1 MSIFLLLNFL
11 FVEIQIAFQMKQSA
25 FPKLTHYLFQCRS
38 TSLAITR
45 IDATPRRRAAPL
57 RLGLRLATS
66 SSRCTW
72 DQSTGASFRAVHLQC
87 NEYFIGQPKFLLLHH
102 SLPVLVL
109 FARDGLLSLWSDSD
123 QTSRVKPHVGDY
135 FVTPKELIRVNSRKY
150 YNYSLPRRPLTLDFF
165 SFFFSFF
172 LHCLFY
178 IIYLKVSIYS
188 CCLNEHAAAF
198 WGFWALKMVTAQA
211 REDCTFL

>member
-1 MSIFLLLNFL
+1 MEN
-11 FVEIQIAFQMKQSA
+11 
-25 FPKLTHYLFQCRS
+25 RS

-87 NEYFIGQPKFLLLHH
+87 NEYFIGQPKFLLLNH

-135 FVTPKELIRVNSRKY
+135 FVTPKELIRENSRKY

-165 SFFFSFF
+165 SFFFFVFSTLSFLYYLLEGFNIF
-172 LHCLFY
+172 LLPERT
-178 IIYLKVSIYS
+178 
-188 CCLNEHAAAF
+188 CCRIL
-198 WGFWALKMVTAQA
+198 GLLGAQ
-211 REDCTFL
+211 DGHSSS